1 MNGPLENIMFA
12 SGLRG
17 GCSRECILTVQMI
30 LTNSD
35 TTFVNFKPLKLWNNL
50 AFRKMT
56 GSILSANFLYDNEPN
71 CMESRTETGM
81 GCQVWV
87 GYTVSRLSFDQQFY
101 ENYCILWIDIAQ
113 SCQSSMSRTLW
124 FLMIFF
130 SIQNIDLVKKSSL
143 FTLSWLLNIT
153 LLMSQ
158 LRSNFL
164 VDSLD
169 LVQVS

>member
-1 MNGPLENIMFA
+1 MKSYIPILGTLYISPMNIRFNASIFDFFFQNRLNCRIITNLMSTLENIMFA

-81 GCQVWV
+81 GCQV
-87 GYTVSRLSFDQQFY
+87 SKK
-101 ENYCILWIDIAQ
+101 EE
-113 SCQSSMSRTLW
+113 
-124 FLMIFF
+124 
-130 SIQNIDLVKKSSL
+130 IQN
-143 FTLSWLLNIT
+143 
-153 LLMSQ
+153 
-158 LRSNFL
+158 
-164 VDSLD
+164 
-169 LVQVS
+169 

>member
-1 MNGPLENIMFA
+1 MKSYISYVMQGCVIYTFCFIFQNRLNCRIITNLMSTLENIMFA

-81 GCQVWV
+81 GCQVSKR
-87 GYTVSRLSFDQQFY
+87 YKIRLIFGQKSTHSKTIIVVY
-101 ENYCILWIDIAQ
+101 E
-113 SCQSSMSRTLW
+113 
-124 FLMIFF
+124 
-130 SIQNIDLVKKSSL
+130 
-143 FTLSWLLNIT
+143 
-153 LLMSQ
+153 
-158 LRSNFL
+158 
-164 VDSLD
+164 
-169 LVQVS
+169 

>member
-1 MNGPLENIMFA
+1 MNIRFNASIFFQNRLNCRIITNLMSTLENIMFA

-81 GCQVWV
+81 GCQV
-87 GYTVSRLSFDQQFY
+87 
-101 ENYCILWIDIAQ
+101 
-113 SCQSSMSRTLW
+113 
-124 FLMIFF
+124 
-130 SIQNIDLVKKSSL
+130 
-143 FTLSWLLNIT
+143 
-153 LLMSQ
+153 
-158 LRSNFL
+158 
-164 VDSLD
+164 
-169 LVQVS
+169 